1 MPCDL
6 LAERHILSLAVVG
19 SDQSEPGSYISVRPN
34 EPLHRDQDGSTASP
48 AFQVEVAYS
57 YSLVLG

>member
-19 SDQSEPGSYISVRPN
+19 SDQSEPGSYTSVRPN
-34 EPLHRDQDGSTASP
+34 EPLRKDQDGSTASP
-48 AFQVEVAYS
+48 AFQVEV
-57 YSLVLG
+57 V